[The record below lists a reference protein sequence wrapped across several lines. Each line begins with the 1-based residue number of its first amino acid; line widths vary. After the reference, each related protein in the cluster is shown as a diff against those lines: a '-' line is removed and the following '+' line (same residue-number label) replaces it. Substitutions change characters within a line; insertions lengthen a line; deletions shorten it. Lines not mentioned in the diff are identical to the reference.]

1 MTPPEIAL
9 VGVFGLM
16 IGSFLNVCIARLP
29 RGESIMTPPSTCP
42 RCLRLISWRDN
53 IPVVSYLLLK
63 GKCRQCAAPIS
74 VKYPLVEV
82 ATAIAFVVQALMEPN
97 MASMSGAHLASRL
110 VLTALLIALAVTD
123 AETFRLPNPLTYG
136 GLVIAL
142 GLSVVAPPGVVDAVL
157 GALLGAG
164 ILLAIRWAWLRA
176 TGTDAMG
183 LGDVKMLAMIGAFL
197 GWQQVFVVLL
207 LSTVAGA
214 AVGIA
219 VTLTGRGSMRTKLPF
234 GIFLA
239 MAAFAASLIGEP
251 LLAWYLGLLV
261 L

>member
-16 IGSFLNVCIARLP
+16 VGSFLNVVIARLP
-29 RGESIMTPPSTCP
+29 RGESIVTPPSTCP
-42 RCLRLISWRDN
+42 KCRRLIPWRDN
-53 IPVVSYLLLK
+53 IPVVSYLLLN

-74 VKYPLVEV
+74 ARYPLVEM
-82 ATAIAFVVQALMEPN
+82 ATAIAFVVQALMEPT
-97 MASMSGAHLASRL
+97 MGAHLASRL

-142 GLSVVAPPGVVDAVL
+142 GLSLVAPPGTMDAVL

-207 LSTVAGA
+207 LSTVVGA
-214 AVGIA
+214 AAGIA

-239 MAAFAASLIGEP
+239 MAAYVASLIGES

-261 L
+261 V

>member
-1 MTPPEIAL
+1 MTTPEIVV
-9 VGVFGLM
+9 VGAFGLM
-16 IGSFLNVCIARLP
+16 VGSFLNVCIARLP
-29 RGESIMTPPSTCP
+29 RGESIVTPPSTCP
-42 RCLRLISWRDN
+42 KCRRLIPWRDN

-74 VKYPLVEV
+74 ARYPVVEV
-82 ATAIAFVVQALMEPN
+82 VTAIAFVVQALMEPTV
-97 MASMSGAHLASRL
+97 GAHLASRL

-157 GALLGAG
+157 GALLGGG

-219 VTLTGRGSMRTKLPF
+219 VTLTGSGSMRTKLPF

-239 MAAFAASLIGEP
+239 IAAFAASLIGEP

-261 L
+261 V

>member
-16 IGSFLNVCIARLP
+16 AGSFLNVVIARLP
-29 RGESIMTPPSTCP
+29 RGESIVTPPSTCP
-42 RCLRLISWRDN
+42 KCRRLIPWRDN
-53 IPVVSYLLLK
+53 IPVVSYLLLN

-74 VKYPLVEV
+74 ARYPLVEM
-82 ATAIAFVVQALMEPN
+82 ATAITFVVQAMMEPT
-97 MASMSGAHLASRL
+97 MGAHLASRL

-142 GLSVVAPPGVVDAVL
+142 GLSLVAPPGIMDSVL
-157 GALLGAG
+157 GALLGG
-164 ILLAIRWAWLRA
+164 GVLLAIRWAWLRA

-197 GWQQVFVVLL
+197 GWPQVFVVLL
-207 LSTVAGA
+207 LSTVVGA

-239 MAAFAASLIGEP
+239 MAAYVASLIGEP
-251 LLAWYLGLLV
+251 LLTWYLGLLV
-261 L
+261 V

>member
-1 MTPPEIAL
+1 MTPLEVA
-9 VGVFGLM
+9 VAGVFGLM
-16 IGSFLNVCIARLP
+16 VGSFLNVCITRLP
-29 RGESIMTPPSTCP
+29 RGESIVTPPSTCP
-42 RCLRLISWRDN
+42 NCRRLIQWRDN
-53 IPVVSYLLLK
+53 IPVVSYLLLR

-74 VKYPLVEV
+74 VQYPLVE
-82 ATAIAFVVQALMEPN
+82 AGTAMAFMAQAILITGEP
-97 MASMSGAHLASRL
+97 AVGPLLASRL
-110 VLTALLIALAVTD
+110 ILTALLIALGVTD
-123 AETFRLPNPLTYG
+123 ARTFRLPNPLTYG

-142 GLSVVAPPGVVDAVL
+142 GLSLVAPPGVVDAVL
-157 GALLGAG
+157 GALLGG
-164 ILLAIRWAWLRA
+164 GVLLAIRWAWLRA

-219 VTLTGRGSMRTKLPF
+219 VTVTGRGSMRTKLPF

-239 MAAFAASLIGEP
+239 LAAYIASLIGEP
-251 LLAWYLGLLV
+251 LLTWYLGLLV
-261 L
+261 V

>member
-1 MTPPEIAL
+1 MTAPEIAL

-16 IGSFLNVCIARLP
+16 VGSFLNVCIARLP
-29 RGESIMTPPSTCP
+29 RGESIVTPPSTCP
-42 RCLRLISWRDN
+42 KCRRRLAWRDN

-74 VKYPLVEV
+74 ARYPLVEV
-82 ATAIAFVVQALMEPN
+82 ATAIAFVVQAMMEPT
-97 MASMSGAHLASRL
+97 MGAHLASRL
-110 VLTALLIALAVTD
+110 VLTALLLALAVTD

-136 GLVIAL
+136 GVVIAL
-142 GLSVVAPPGVVDAVL
+142 GLSLVAPPGVVDAVL

-197 GWQQVFVVLL
+197 GWPQVFVVLL

-234 GIFLA
+234 GVFLS
-239 MAAFAASLIGEP
+239 MAAFVASLIGEP

-261 L
+261 V

>member
-1 MTPPEIAL
+1 MTTPEIAL

-16 IGSFLNVCIARLP
+16 VGSFLNVCIARLP
-29 RGESIMTPPSTCP
+29 RGESIVTPPSTCP
-42 RCLRLISWRDN
+42 KCRRLIPWRDN
-53 IPVVSYLLLK
+53 IPVVSYLLLT

-74 VKYPLVEV
+74 ARYPLVEV
-82 ATAIAFVVQALMEPN
+82 ATAVAFVVQALMEPT
-97 MASMSGAHLASRL
+97 MGAHLASRL

-136 GLVIAL
+136 GLVVAL

-197 GWQQVFVVLL
+197 GWPQVFVVLL

-219 VTLTGRGSMRTKLPF
+219 LTVTGSGSMRTKLPF

-239 MAAFAASLIGEP
+239 MAAFAASLFGEP
-251 LLAWYLGLLV
+251 LLAWYLGLLM

>member
-9 VGVFGLM
+9 VGVVGLM
-16 IGSFLNVCIARLP
+16 VGSFLNVVIARLP
-29 RGESIMTPPSTCP
+29 RGESIVTPPSTCP
-42 RCLRLISWRDN
+42 KCRRLIPWRDN
-53 IPVVSYLLLK
+53 IPVVSYLLLN

-74 VKYPLVEV
+74 ARYPLVEM
-82 ATAIAFVVQALMEPN
+82 ATAIAFVVQALMEPT
-97 MASMSGAHLASRL
+97 MGAHLASRL

-142 GLSVVAPPGVVDAVL
+142 GLSLVVPPGVVDAVL

-207 LSTVAGA
+207 LSTVVGA

-239 MAAFAASLIGEP
+239 MAAYVASLIGES

-261 L
+261 V